1 MVKKKKKKLCFS
13 FYFSERKV
21 GFLIR
26 MAEVQVRV
34 KHNIAT
40 YDLALSQEETLGMLA
55 QKLMDLTGGYLK
67 LVEVFVFIIC
77 YTSFT
82 LGVPVSGQK
91 MICSGKQLNT
101 GDGWLERT
109 IQEVR
114 KTWTEK
120 TYLGE
125 KKLVLARKNLS

>member
-1 MVKKKKKKLCFS
+1 MFLGKTEGRETSLRRKSKSLSPFLSSAFSPTSESYGQNEEEEEETLFS

-67 LVEVFVFIIC
+67 LVEVLVF
-77 YTSFT
+77 
-82 LGVPVSGQK
+82 
-91 MICSGKQLNT
+91 MIFIL
-101 GDGWLERT
+101 
-109 IQEVR
+109 
-114 KTWTEK
+114 
-120 TYLGE
+120 
-125 KKLVLARKNLS
+125 LSP

>member
-1 MVKKKKKKLCFS
+1 MVKKKKKKKLCFS

-67 LVEVFVFIIC
+67 LVKVLVFMIFI
-77 YTSFT
+77 
-82 LGVPVSGQK
+82 L
-91 MICSGKQLNT
+91 
-101 GDGWLERT
+101 
-109 IQEVR
+109 
-114 KTWTEK
+114 
-120 TYLGE
+120 
-125 KKLVLARKNLS
+125 LSP

>member
-67 LVEVFVFIIC
+67 LVKVLVFMIFI
-77 YTSFT
+77 
-82 LGVPVSGQK
+82 L
-91 MICSGKQLNT
+91 
-101 GDGWLERT
+101 
-109 IQEVR
+109 
-114 KTWTEK
+114 
-120 TYLGE
+120 
-125 KKLVLARKNLS
+125 LSP